1 VAKTVLK
8 TMQEITDFIR
18 GCTLMGTGGGGNP
31 QDGIH
36 NLSKTLERDGEVSWV
51 DAADIP
57 DDAWTASMFSM
68 GSIAPKTEEIRRQV
82 ARMGLKPAN
91 IDLSLTIEALMEFSG
106 VQISAMVPFE
116 LGGMNTTN
124 PLLYGSHLGLDTI
137 DGDYAGRAV
146 PEGAQTIPVLVGK
159 PMTPLSGVD
168 QWGNVCFVKEAASP
182 GMAERIG
189 KMLSVAAFDEFC
201 LMTGYL
207 MTGKEM
213 KEVLVPGT
221 MTKCL
226 NLGRVI
232 REARE
237 SGQDPVEAIVN
248 FTEGWLLFEGEIV
261 KKDWESRDGYM
272 FGTNYLR
279 GIRRSEGHELSVWFQ
294 NENHIVK
301 KDGRPFVT
309 SPDAV
314 ALVDIE
320 SGEPITNTDT
330 AVGNRV
336 AVVGIKGVEAFRTPA
351 GLDLLGPKH
360 FGFDDIEYVPIEQA
374 VNGR

>member
-1 VAKTVLK
+1 MAKTTLTK
-8 TMQEITDFIR
+8 MQELEDFIR

-31 QDGIH
+31 KDGLN
-36 NLSKTLERDGEVSWV
+36 NLSRALERDGEVSWV
-51 DAADIP
+51 DVDDIP

-68 GSIAPKTEEIRRQV
+68 GSIAPKTEAIRNQI
-82 ARMGLKPAN
+82 ARMGLKPSG
-91 IDLSLTIEALMEFSG
+91 IDMGMTIEALMEFSG
-106 VQISAMVPFE
+106 KKIDAMVPFE

-124 PLLYGSHLGLDTI
+124 PFLYGSKLGLVTV

-146 PEGAQTIPVLVGK
+146 PEGAQTVPVLAGK

-213 KEVLVPGT
+213 KEVIVPGT
-221 MTKCL
+221 MSKCL
-226 NLGRVI
+226 NLGRII

-237 SGQDPVEAIVN
+237 NNQDPVAAIVD
-248 FTEGWLLFEGEIV
+248 FTQGWQLFYGEVV

-272 FGTNYLR
+272 YGTHYLK
-279 GIRRSEGHELSVWFQ
+279 GLGDFEGHEMSVWFQ

-301 KDGRPFVT
+301 KDGKPFVT

-314 ALVDIE
+314 ALVE
-320 SGEPITNTDT
+320 AETGEPKTNTDI
-330 AVGNRV
+330 AVGDLM
-336 AVVGIKGVEAFRTPA
+336 AVVGMKGVEIFRTPA

-360 FGFDDIEYVPIEQA
+360 FGFDDIDYVPIEQA
-374 VNGR
+374 VNK